1 MRGSSRPRAPAP
13 LVWANLALLAL
24 FPLAWGSPL
33 VETGLIPFLDG
44 DRISILSGVA
54 ALWGDEPGLAAL
66 VALFGIALPYAKT
79 LALAGVHFGRLGPR
93 WMPALEVLGK
103 LSMADVFL
111 VALGVIVAK
120 GVGLGRV
127 ETAWGLPLFAGCVL
141 ASLAISLATPRGEA
155 AEAPGGG
162 R

>member
-1 MRGSSRPRAPAP
+1 MSGLRAPAP
-13 LVWANLALLAL
+13 LAGANLALLVL
-24 FPLAWGSPL
+24 FPLAWAAPL
-33 VETGLIPFLDG
+33 VEARLIPFLDG

-54 ALWGDEPGLAAL
+54 ALWEDEPGLAAL

-79 LALAGVHFGRLGPR
+79 LALAAVHFGRLGVR

-141 ASLAISLATPRGEA
+141 ASLAISLATPRRTTKGE
-155 AEAPGGG
+155 